1 MNLDTEHILI
11 LIEELEE
18 FSNHVQNKCNQVEKL
33 CLHTI
38 YNYEHSDDQ
47 KLSDYRIML
56 EDNIFWQSRDQYL
69 TIIEEFLTEKLDGRE
84 FSNEF
89 CSLRSDNLRTKR
101 VQEENLKTK
110 TDFQFT
116 SKSIGFS
123 ELIDYLFSAVEIFD
137 SNLKD
142 WESSI
147 YGLSELGLKT
157 YIQNEI
163 LPKIRTYCEETR
175 N

>member
-69 TIIEEFLTEKLDGRE
+69 TIIEEFLTE
-84 FSNEF
+84 N
-89 CSLRSDNLRTKR
+89 NLRTKR